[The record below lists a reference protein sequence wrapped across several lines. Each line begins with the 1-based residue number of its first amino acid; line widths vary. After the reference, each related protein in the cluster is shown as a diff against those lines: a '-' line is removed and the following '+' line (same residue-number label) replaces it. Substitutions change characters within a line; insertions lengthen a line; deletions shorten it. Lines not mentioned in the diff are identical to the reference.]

1 MQVTKLVPSRKSN
14 SIIRSIQSSR
24 PFLATQLVRHKPG
37 SQETPLQRKW
47 RRKWRRTERKKQKGG
62 IKVSQN
68 ARNGGKTFPMK
79 EQIENL
85 CNILEIK

>member
-1 MQVTKLVPSRKSN
+1 MEENK
-14 SIIRSIQSSR
+14 
-24 PFLATQLVRHKPG
+24 
-37 SQETPLQRKW
+37 
-47 RRKWRRTERKKQKGG
+47 RKKQKGG

-68 ARNGGKTFPMK
+68 ARNEEKTFPMK